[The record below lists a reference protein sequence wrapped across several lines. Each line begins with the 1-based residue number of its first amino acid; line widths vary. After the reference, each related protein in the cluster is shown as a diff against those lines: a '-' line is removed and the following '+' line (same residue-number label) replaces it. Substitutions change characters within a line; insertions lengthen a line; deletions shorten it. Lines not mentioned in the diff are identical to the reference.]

1 MSKSCSMAAFRI
13 IDRDMDGKIT
23 TTDLQKLFPEM
34 PETEATRMIAASDL
48 QGDGGIDISQFR
60 SMLKQYFSSE
70 SDASDVEWS
79 KPRALKNENIRRAKL
94 QALEEHYFRTADD
107 EDDDSH
113 SSCAGSSVLSG
124 VSGVS
129 HTISRLDSD
138 SDSDSDEVKQ
148 TQGPQSPQAQ
158 CGSGISKWRLP
169 GAPQVRLAKSSTKQ
183 MEPIVLVK
191 EVGHVELWR
200 SPCYTQ
206 AVRRVVS
213 L

>member
-23 TTDLQKLFPEM
+23 TADLQKLFPEI
-34 PETEATRMIAASDL
+34 PETEATGIIAASDL

-60 SMLKQYFSSE
+60 NMLKQYFEQSE
-70 SDASDVEWS
+70 SDVEWS
-79 KPRALKNENIRRAKL
+79 KPRALKNENTRIAKL
-94 QALEEHYFRTADD
+94 QALEEHYFRTVDD

-113 SSCAGSSVLSG
+113 SSCAGSSVISG
-124 VSGVS
+124 RSQTIS
-129 HTISRLDSD
+129 HASRLDGD

-148 TQGPQSPQAQ
+148 TQGPQGPQAQ
-158 CGSGISKWRLP
+158 CGSGISNRRLP
-169 GAPQVRLAKSSTKQ
+169 GAPQVRLAKSSTKA

-200 SPCYTQ
+200 PCYTQ
-206 AVRRVVS
+206 AVQSRVVS